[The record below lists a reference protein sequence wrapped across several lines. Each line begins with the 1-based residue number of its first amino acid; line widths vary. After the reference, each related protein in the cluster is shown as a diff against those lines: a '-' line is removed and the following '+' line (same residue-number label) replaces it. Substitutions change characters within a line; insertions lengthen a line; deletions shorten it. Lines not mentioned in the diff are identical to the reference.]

1 MVNADLVHELELRQR
16 FLMVKRRMF
25 VEALSIR
32 PRDLRSSLGLKGPTV
47 SFVLNGSRR
56 LTREELDKVVPLV
69 VERLTGLFG

>member
-1 MVNADLVHELELRQR
+1 MVNTDLVHELELRQR

-32 PRDLRSSLGLKGPTV
+32 PKDLRASLGLKGPTV
-47 SFVLNGSRR
+47 SFVLNGTRR
-56 LTREELDKVVPLV
+56 LTRDELDKVVPLV

>member
-25 VEALSIR
+25 VEALNIR
-32 PRDLRSSLGLKGPTV
+32 PKDLRESLGLKGPTV
-47 SFVLNGSRR
+47 SFVLNGTRR